1 LVHIPAGKICLVY
14 FALNMLSRLFFG
26 ESTCICA
33 RSCLF
38 CALGSERAT
47 LYIDVLDLTE
57 NFLGER
63 ALCTEKKKD
72 SCYLSQMIRRTK
84 YVGAINLYLPF
95 VMICGS
101 SRSKLCWPTFHV
113 LFSFWGKGW
122 R

>member
-1 LVHIPAGKICLVY
+1 MVHIPAGKICLVY

-84 YVGAINLYLPF
+84 YVGAINLYLHL
-95 VMICGS
+95 S
-101 SRSKLCWPTFHV
+101 
-113 LFSFWGKGW
+113 
-122 R
+122 